1 MIYSYLC
8 LLDTTYEHFCR
19 PPGVREPGIQEKN
32 KGTFTKS
39 MRKLDLILGKYQKHI
54 FETLA
59 PPLDPITILLGYGAL
74 SQELLN

>member
-8 LLDTTYEHFCR
+8 LLDNTYEHFCR

-32 KGTFTKS
+32 KGTFIKS
-39 MRKLDLILGKYQKHI
+39 MRKLDLILGKYLKHI

-59 PPLDPITILLGYGAL
+59 RPLDLITILLGYGAL
-74 SQELLN
+74 SQE